1 MKTSVNDGCTNIQ
14 HSRTEQPVFKAGYV
28 PCNSRFAGPKSIHLH
43 EPAPEIKKAM
53 AGPGGRISSVLLDQP
68 AFCVIF
74 RQRHQSDIFQR
85 LE

>member
-53 AGPGGRISSVLLDQP
+53 AGPGAGFHPCSQTRKLFLCH
-68 AFCVIF
+68 F
-74 RQRHQSDIFQR
+74 
-85 LE
+85 